1 MNTPHRSNGT
11 EVADV
16 FRCYGPAYRS
26 THKLP
31 LHILKT
37 MSAIGRCRTALLGGH
52 VERCDTCDHIR
63 ISYNSCRNRHCPK
76 CQSLAKERWLA
87 ARKKELLPV
96 PYFHVVLTIP
106 DELNPLVLV
115 NQKVLYTILFKAGS
129 ETLLELGR
137 DSRHL
142 GAEVGLIAILH
153 TWGQNLMDHPHLHG
167 VMPCGGLSHE
177 GKEWLLPK
185 KSSGKK
191 EFFVHVNVI
200 SDLFKKKFLDY
211 LKEAYRKGALK
222 FVGKVEYLG
231 AGQEFQSFLNTLYHR
246 KWITYCKRP
255 FGGPEQVLEY
265 LGRYTHRVAI
275 SNERIVK
282 IDDDKVTF
290 RYRDYRGG
298 NQVKQMTLEAFE
310 FIRRFLLH
318 ILPDNFVKIRYYG
331 LFNNRNRKAKI
342 RHCKE
347 ILGASASDEQ
357 KPEAPE
363 SWEELFIR
371 LTGIDPRICPCCGTG
386 RMVRRETLLPLIHS
400 PPGKG

>member
-1 MNTPHRSNGT
+1 MNTPHQSSGI

-16 FRCYGPAYRS
+16 FRCHGPAYREAYN
-26 THKLP
+26 LP
-31 LHILKT
+31 LAILKA
-37 MSAIGRCRTALLGGH
+37 MSAIESCRTSRLGGH
-52 VERCDTCDHIR
+52 VDKCDACEHIR

-87 ARKKELLPV
+87 ARTKELLPV
-96 PYFHVVLTIP
+96 SYFHVVLTIP
-106 DELNPLVLV
+106 DDLNPLVLV
-115 NQKVLYTILFKAGS
+115 NQKVLYSILFKAGS
-129 ETLLELGR
+129 ETLLELGK
-137 DSRHL
+137 DPRHL

-167 VMPCGGLSHE
+167 IMPCGGLSQD
-177 GKEWLLPK
+177 GKEWLFPK

-191 EFFVHVNVI
+191 PFFVHVNVI
-200 SDLFKKKFLDY
+200 SELFKRKYLDY
-211 LKEAYRKGALK
+211 FKEAYRKGALK
-222 FVGKVEYLG
+222 FVGKIEYLRE
-231 AGQEFQSFLNTLYHR
+231 GQEFQAFLDTLYHK

-275 SNERIVK
+275 SNERLVGMDNGK
-282 IDDDKVTF
+282 ITF
-290 RYRDYRGG
+290 RYRDYRDGD
-298 NQVKQMTLEAFE
+298 QVKQITLDAFE

-342 RHCKE
+342 RLCKE
-347 ILGASASDEQ
+347 ILGASTDDEQ
-357 KPEAPE
+357 ETAVPE
-363 SWEELFIR
+363 SWEELFTR
-371 LTGIDPRICPCCGTG
+371 LTGIDPRICPCCGKG

-400 PPGKG
+400 PPGKR

>member
-1 MNTPHRSNGT
+1 MNTPHRTNGT

-31 LHILKT
+31 LHILKA
-37 MSAIGRCRTALLGGH
+37 MRAIESCRTAALGGH

-106 DELNPLVLV
+106 EELNPLVLV
-115 NQKVLYTILFKAGS
+115 NQKALYTILFRAGS
-129 ETLLELGR
+129 ETLLELGN
-137 DSRHL
+137 DPKHL

-153 TWGQNLMDHPHLHG
+153 TWGQNLIDHPHLHV

-177 GKEWLLPK
+177 GKAWLLPK

-211 LKEAYRKGALK
+211 LKESYRKGALK
-222 FVGKVEYLG
+222 FVGKVEYLQ
-231 AGQEFQSFLNTLYHR
+231 AGQEFQAFSNTLYHR

-275 SNERIVK
+275 SNDRIVK
-282 IDDDKVTF
+282 VDDGTVTF
-290 RYRDYRGG
+290 RYRDYRDG
-298 NQVKQMTLEAFE
+298 NQGKQMTLETFE

-342 RHCKE
+342 RLCKE
-347 ILGASASDEQ
+347 VLGASAGDEQ
-357 KPEAPE
+357 EPAVPE
-363 SWEELFIR
+363 SWEELFTR
-371 LTGIDPRICPCCGTG
+371 LTGIDPRICPCCGKG
-386 RMVRRETLLPLIHS
+386 MMVRRETLLPLIHS